1 MIPLLRGEPPAVL
14 AEKAAAWTAKYLE
27 RRAANPAL
35 RPPKEQYR
43 HPEVLREL
51 RRMSHRKCFYCE
63 RVLADSEQEVDH
75 HLEVAER
82 PDLAFSWHN
91 LYLSCEVCNQKLPN
105 TRLPVAACVDPCDP
119 TIRPGDHLAFVDERV
134 EPRAGSRRGRDTIE
148 KYDLARGELDLARA
162 RVLREFDRALTVI
175 LIQRAAAQ
183 RATLTDEEV
192 ALLRAW
198 ADPVRP
204 FSKMIAD
211 RLHAAGL

>member
-14 AEKAAAWTAKYLE
+14 AEKAAAWTAKYL
-27 RRAANPAL
+27 
-35 RPPKEQYR
+35 
-43 HPEVLREL
+43 
-51 RRMSHRKCFYCE
+51 
-63 RVLADSEQEVDH
+63 
-75 HLEVAER
+75 
-82 PDLAFSWHN
+82 
-91 LYLSCEVCNQKLPN
+91 
-105 TRLPVAACVDPCDP
+105 
-119 TIRPGDHLAFVDERV
+119 
-134 EPRAGSRRGRDTIE
+134 E

-211 RLHAAGL
+211 RLRAAGL